1 MSNSIKDAHVNGKP
15 KDISVV
21 GNETLKAVQPS
32 EKRQEASLYLKT
44 ISEGSSAEEISV
56 VPDAIKNGSC
66 TVTND
71 GVLSLLGLLTL
82 QLDTMHKHTNM
93 NTEARDSSIRARNK
107 LAIFS
112 TFFGALKKNRVPCAT
127 CVENAL
133 SGTR

>member
-66 TVTND
+66 TVTNE
-71 GVLSLLGLLTL
+71 G
-82 QLDTMHKHTNM
+82 KF
-93 NTEARDSSIRARNK
+93 ARAPYFAAGYDAQ
-107 LAIFS
+107 AH
-112 TFFGALKKNRVPCAT
+112 
-127 CVENAL
+127 EYEY
-133 SGTR
+133 